1 MERRFYWELQLS
13 ADSHLLSTPR
23 GWTAQQEWAWGTIG
37 FLPRAI
43 VSPEMLK
50 SWITPTHELAGDREQ
65 TMPHADRRLVF
76 SGVGHPEANQLWV
89 LPTWVLVLVCSGPVL
104 LVGLVLVQW
113 PLVRKPTVVMTLGIL
128 ATAAAAVFPW
138 RALLVVQAALPG
150 VMLTVL
156 AAGLRIALRST
167 GTVQTRAETPM
178 IVSQSST
185 RTALSAYMPES
196 SRGRRVATERSA
208 S

>member
-1 MERRFYWELQLS
+1 
-13 ADSHLLSTPR
+13 
-23 GWTAQQEWAWGTIG
+23 
-37 FLPRAI
+37 
-43 VSPEMLK
+43 
-50 SWITPTHELAGDREQ
+50 
-65 TMPHADRRLVF
+65 
-76 SGVGHPEANQLWV
+76 
-89 LPTWVLVLVCSGPVL
+89 
-104 LVGLVLVQW
+104 
-113 PLVRKPTVVMTLGIL
+113 VMTLGIL